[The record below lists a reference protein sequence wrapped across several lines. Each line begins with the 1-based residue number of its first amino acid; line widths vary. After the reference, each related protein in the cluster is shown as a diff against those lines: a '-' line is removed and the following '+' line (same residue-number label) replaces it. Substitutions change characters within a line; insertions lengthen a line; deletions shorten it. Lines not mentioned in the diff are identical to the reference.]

1 MSKVYFAKIDD
12 NNIVEQIIVVDGNT
26 PLSNGGVLSSDPT
39 NVEGEMYCR
48 NTFGGNWKAFSKTRE
63 FRKNAAG
70 IGKTWD
76 PNRNAFIGKKPY
88 DSFSLNETTCIWEA
102 PQPKPTT
109 LTYDAGAET
118 LFNVQPYWSEDNN
131 RWEASGPNNEIL
143 VYNYETNVWSIS

>member
-1 MSKVYFAKIDD
+1 MNKVYFAKIDD

-26 PLSNGGVLSSDPT
+26 PLSNGGILSSDPT

-48 NTFGGNWKAFSKTRE
+48 NTFGGNWKAYSRTGE
-63 FRKNAAG
+63 FRKNPAG

-76 PNRNAFIGKKPY
+76 VTRNAFIPKKQF
-88 DSFSLNETTCIWEA
+88 DSFIFNETTCRWE
-102 PQPKPTT
+102 PPTPRPTT
-109 LTYDAGAET
+109 LTYDAGAEA
-118 LFNVQPYWSEDNN
+118 LFNVIPIWSEDNL